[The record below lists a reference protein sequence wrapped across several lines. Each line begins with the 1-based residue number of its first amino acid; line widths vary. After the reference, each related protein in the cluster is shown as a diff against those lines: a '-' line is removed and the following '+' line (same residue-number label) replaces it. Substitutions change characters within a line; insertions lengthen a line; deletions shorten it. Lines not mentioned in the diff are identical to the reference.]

1 MSEPTS
7 LEVAVHEAAHCL
19 AAIVH
24 GIAVRHVSIDV
35 GEVTLDPPGDYLEQ
49 GHHHGAVAAGYA
61 IVALAGRVAAPR
73 TGMSTSDQLLLEH
86 SVFLGSWADDPE
98 EMRSALSVLADRFV
112 LEHREEIEKLALVLD
127 DRRSMSGAE
136 VEEVVGVWGRD

>member
-1 MSEPTS
+1 MS
-7 LEVAVHEAAHCL
+7 EVAVHEAAHCV
-19 AAIVH
+19 A
-24 GIAVRHVSIDV
+24 AVRHRIRVRQASAD
-35 GEVTLDPPGDYLEQ
+35 GAVTLDPPGDCLEQ
-49 GHHHGAVAAGYA
+49 GSHHAAVAVAYA
-61 IVALAGRVAAPR
+61 VVALPGQAAAPN

>member
-1 MSEPTS
+1 
-7 LEVAVHEAAHCL
+7 
-19 AAIVH
+19 
-24 GIAVRHVSIDV
+24 
-35 GEVTLDPPGDYLEQ
+35 
-49 GHHHGAVAAGYA
+49 
-61 IVALAGRVAAPR
+61 
-73 TGMSTSDQLLLEH
+73 MSTSDQLLLEH